1 MGSAVRAARALD
13 LLSDPFEEQPAPSH
27 CLTLHVLGGPV
38 SFASNSRRLLGLVR
52 QAFDGLPPHRLGVGT
67 ATLRVRLELKPPR
80 RRARGGEPPPVQ
92 LFSGPGFLG
101 GAIDG
106 SNLAIVSPGKR
117 TAVILVSRDM
127 LRFPYHVRYELI
139 EFAVYVLAARARRL
153 LPLHAAMVGLNGRGL
168 LLMGDS
174 GAGKSTLALHC
185 LLQGMELLSEDS
197 VFVAPASLRAVGL
210 ANFLHVQRASLPLL
224 ESSQRRRW
232 ILQAPTIR
240 RRSGTRKLEMN
251 PRRSGLALAAAP
263 LKIAAVVL
271 LSTARRRDLLTPV
284 PKHRLQARLALLQ
297 PYAARHAGWRQFG
310 RGLARLKVF
319 ELGRGGHPR
328 LAVTALRELLDPPSP
343 RAPDT

>member
-1 MGSAVRAARALD
+1 MASTVRAARVLD
-13 LLSDPFEEQPAPSH
+13 LLSDPFAEQSAPSH
-27 CLTLHVLGGPV
+27 CLTMHVLGGPV
-38 SFASNSRRLLGLVR
+38 SFTSNSQRLLGLVR
-52 QAFDGLPPHRLGVGT
+52 QAFEGLPPHRLGAGT
-67 ATLRVRLELKPPR
+67 AALHVRLELKPHR
-80 RRARGGEPPPVQ
+80 RGALGRRPTPVQ

-106 SNLAIVSPGKR
+106 SNLAIVSPASR
-117 TAVILVSRDM
+117 TAVILVSADM

-153 LPLHAAMVGLNGRGL
+153 LPLHAAMVGINGRGL

-210 ANFLHVQRASLPLL
+210 ANFLHVQPASLPLL
-224 ESSQRRRW
+224 ESSQRGRW
-232 ILQAPTIR
+232 ILEAATIC
-240 RRSGTRKLEMN
+240 RRSGTRKLEMD

-271 LSTARRRDLLTPV
+271 LSPARRRELLTPV
-284 PKHRLQARLALLQ
+284 PSRRLQSHLAQLQ

-310 RGLARLKVF
+310 RGLARLKAF
-319 ELGRGGHPR
+319 KLYRSGHPS
-328 LAVTALRELLDPPSP
+328 LAVTALRGLLDRPSP
-343 RAPDT
+343 RAPET